1 MPWFAVHTRSRH
13 EDVACRG
20 LLLKSIHAFLPKME
34 VWSKRK
40 DRRRKIQVPIFPGYL
55 FVEVEPDN
63 HTRLSVLTTPGVV
76 RMLGKKAGGDPI
88 PVPESQIS
96 AVRRVVESRVEMH
109 RIQYPE
115 AGEKAMIIDG
125 PFTGIEGTVLKTD
138 LARELFVISIELLQR
153 AVAIKVEGFQIR
165 KI

>member
-13 EDVACRG
+13 EDAAYRG
-20 LLLKSIHAFLPKME
+20 LVRKSIHAFLPKME

-40 DRRRKIQVPIFPGYL
+40 DRRKKIHVPIFPGYL
-55 FVEVEPDN
+55 FVQVEPDN
-63 HTRLSVLTTPGVV
+63 RTRLNVLTTPGVV
-76 RMLGKKAGGDPI
+76 RILGKKADGEPI
-88 PVPESQIS
+88 PIPESQIS
-96 AVRRVVESRVEMH
+96 AVQRIVESRVEMH

-115 AGEKAMIIDG
+115 VGEKAMIIDG
-125 PFTGIEGTVLKTD
+125 PFTGIEGTVLRMD